1 MVSLV
6 LAVVRTGMSG
16 MVKVGIAVV
25 NIAVVVGFSDSDV
38 GSAVVD
44 RTVEGF

>member
-1 MVSLV
+1 
-6 LAVVRTGMSG
+6 
-16 MVKVGIAVV
+16 MVKVGTTVV
-25 NIAVVVGFSDSDV
+25 NTTVVVGFSDSDV

>member
-16 MVKVGIAVV
+16 MVNVGIAVV
-25 NIAVVVGFSDSDV
+25 IITVVVGFSDSDV

-44 RTVEGF
+44 RTLEGF

>member
-16 MVKVGIAVV
+16 MVKVGTAVV
-25 NIAVVVGFSDSDV
+25 NITVVGFSDSDV

>member
-16 MVKVGIAVV
+16 MVKVGTAVV

-44 RTVEGF
+44 KTVEGF